1 MSLNIFKTE
10 LNARTASLALVS
22 LMVLAAG
29 IYGGGLV
36 YRRIQAAPKSPE
48 QVRKE
53 VYAYLRKNSRTSEF
67 TAAQLAGTS
76 QDATRLTNELTALR
90 VELQNVD
97 TNLARLQQ
105 EMGALR
111 SGQASTVSG
120 TNGTASSENS
130 TNALPFD
137 AAGKK
142 ARLATLSKEL
152 QSLHERQNDKQR
164 ELRKKQKEMNRVG
177 EDAGSAFVKLGKDL
191 RREVKEAPTWEALY
205 AALGNELLTAEQ
217 WMGSSEPP
225 SRRAGLELAD
235 EARQQ
240 AANDASSEWL
250 AARIVEGFILPNV
263 ALADAGREGT
273 GNADRLLTSA
283 SMTFRNAE
291 ETNNLI
297 RAVELL
303 IAKTSSPMRADYAR
317 QQLAYVFEQN
327 GEYAKALDLLRAV
340 KSSNVVSQIQWR
352 IPRLEQRVKSGK

>member
-1 MSLNIFKTE
+1 MNIFKTE
-10 LNARTASLALVS
+10 INARTALLALVS

-29 IYGGGLV
+29 LYGGGLL
-36 YRRIQAAPKSPE
+36 YRRIQGVPKSPE

-53 VYAYLRKNSRTSEF
+53 IYSYLRDKSRTREF
-67 TAAQLAGTS
+67 NAAQPAATG
-76 QDATRLTNELTALR
+76 QDASRLTNELAALR

-97 TNLARLQQ
+97 TDLARLQQ
-105 EMGALR
+105 ELGSLR
-111 SGQASTVSG
+111 SGQASKVSA
-120 TNGTASSENS
+120 TNGTGSLGNS
-130 TNALPFD
+130 TIALPLD

-142 ARLATLSKEL
+142 ARLAALSKEL

-164 ELRKKQKEMNRVG
+164 ELRKKQKEMNRAG
-177 EDAGSAFVKLGKDL
+177 EDAGSAYVKLGKDL
-191 RREVKEAPTWEALY
+191 RREVKEAATWEALY

-217 WMGSSEPP
+217 WMASSEPP

-240 AANDASSEWL
+240 AANDASSDWL

-283 SMTFRNAE
+283 SMTFRSAE

-297 RAVELL
+297 RAAELL

-317 QQLAYVFEQN
+317 SQLSYVCEQN
-327 GEYAKALDLLRAV
+327 GEFSKALDLLRAV
-340 KSSNVVSQIQWR
+340 KSSNLVAQIQWR
-352 IPRLEQRVKSGK
+352 IPRMEQRIKAGK